1 MLIILISV
9 IAYLFILGENI
20 DNGNNPNLEDDTNL
34 KNNVGIEKDNIIS
47 KNDQIKNSKSIWERL
62 GFLRTYPNLFVTYN
76 SEVVKDKFEK
86 FNSAKNE
93 SIYDS
98 ISDKSTGYMLNKFR
112 DKSLSSTETVKLESI
127 SESDYHNEVNTES
140 DLEFKS
146 KQVYE
151 NTIKEIIDY
160 EIRTKDKLDN
170 FNQLMIFSVK
180 YLNKEISSNNLV
192 VDKEVLDKVLDKLME
207 IRYDKDLVKHLCKTE
222 YELYIKPDPSLNDK
236 VNSWFDFKAW
246 VDEKKSAKTEELKM
260 NETKNRTSE
269 SYDPDSLQDKSK
281 PIPYP
286 VWWEVKDKPKDP
298 VELDKW
304 ESDLKIKKRLTSLYP
319 FLPEHY
325 EEMNREGKN
334 NTKDK

>member
-1 MLIILISV
+1 
-9 IAYLFILGENI
+9 
-20 DNGNNPNLEDDTNL
+20 
-34 KNNVGIEKDNIIS
+34 
-47 KNDQIKNSKSIWERL
+47 
-62 GFLRTYPNLFVTYN
+62 
-76 SEVVKDKFEK
+76 
-86 FNSAKNE
+86 
-93 SIYDS
+93 
-98 ISDKSTGYMLNKFR
+98 MLNKFR

-222 YELYIKPDPSLNDK
+222 HELYIKPDPSLNDK
-236 VNSWFDFKAW
+236 VS
-246 VDEKKSAKTEELKM
+246 S
-260 NETKNRTSE
+260 
-269 SYDPDSLQDKSK
+269 
-281 PIPYP
+281 
-286 VWWEVKDKPKDP
+286 
-298 VELDKW
+298 
-304 ESDLKIKKRLTSLYP
+304 
-319 FLPEHY
+319 
-325 EEMNREGKN
+325 
-334 NTKDK
+334 

>member
-34 KNNVGIEKDNIIS
+34 KNNVDVEKDNIIS

-62 GFLRTYPNLFVTYN
+62 GFLRTYPNLFVTYS
-76 SEVVKDKFEK
+76 SEVVKDKYEK
-86 FNSAKNE
+86 FNSTKNE
-93 SIYDS
+93 YIYDS
-98 ISDKSTGYMLNKFR
+98 NSDKSTGYMLNKFR
-112 DKSLSSTETVKLESI
+112 DKSLSGTETVKLESI
-127 SESDYHNEVNTES
+127 SEFDYHNEVNTES
-140 DLEFKS
+140 DLDLKS

-160 EIRTKDKLDN
+160 EIRTKDKLDD

-192 VDKEVLDKVLDKLME
+192 VDKEVLDNVLDKLME

-222 YELYIKPDPSLNDK
+222 PELYIKPDPYLNEK
-236 VNSWFDFKAW
+236 VSSWFDFKAW

-260 NETKNRTSE
+260 NETKNRTYE
-269 SYDPDSLQDKSK
+269 NYDPDSLLDKSK

-286 VWWEVKDKPKDP
+286 VWWEVKDKPTDP
-298 VELDKW
+298 VELEKW

-319 FLPEHY
+319 YLPEHY